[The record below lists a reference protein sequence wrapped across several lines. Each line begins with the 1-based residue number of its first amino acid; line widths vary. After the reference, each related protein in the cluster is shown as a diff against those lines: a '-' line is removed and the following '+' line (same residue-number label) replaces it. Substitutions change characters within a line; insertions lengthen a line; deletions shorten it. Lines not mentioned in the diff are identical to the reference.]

1 MTEETSGKR
10 EADERRDLKLCR
22 VERSAEKQIGNAG
35 MDVEMS
41 ACCLPVNK
49 VLRAGCEPLTDRVAL
64 CSLVNT
70 DAAFICNKRQQLRSQ
85 KLYDDAH
92 RTEE

>member
-1 MTEETSGKR
+1 
-10 EADERRDLKLCR
+10 
-22 VERSAEKQIGNAG
+22 

-41 ACCLPVNK
+41 ACCLPVNNK

-85 KLYDDAH
+85 KLYDDARH
-92 RTEE
+92 TEE